1 MTNAPRKA
9 EFGWERFNPIH
20 VKGAAK
26 VGQPTAITD
35 DQFESEVINSSTPVL
50 VDFWAE
56 WCGPCKAVAPTL
68 VELAGDYDG
77 RLKVVKVDVDENR
90 EAATRF
96 GIRSIPSLLIFKDG
110 AEVDRIIG
118 ALPKQQ
124 LAEKIDGHL

>member
-1 MTNAPRKA
+1 M
-9 EFGWERFNPIH
+9 
-20 VKGAAK
+20 
-26 VGQPTAITD
+26 GQPTAITD
-35 DQFESEVINSSTPVL
+35 AQFETEVIKSSTPVL

-68 VELAGDYDG
+68 GRTCGDYDG
-77 RLKVVKVDVDENR
+77 RVKVVKVDVDENR

-124 LAEKIDGHL
+124 LAEKLDGHL

>member
-1 MTNAPRKA
+1 MS
-9 EFGWERFNPIH
+9 H
-20 VKGAAK
+20 
-26 VGQPTAITD
+26 PTPITD
-35 DQFESEVINSSTPVL
+35 DQFEAEVINSSTPVL

-56 WCGPCKAVAPTL
+56 WCGPCKAIAPTL
-68 VELAGDYDG
+68 EELAGDFDG

-90 EAATRF
+90 QSATQY

-124 LAEKIDGHL
+124 LADKINGHL

>member
-1 MTNAPRKA
+1 M
-9 EFGWERFNPIH
+9 
-20 VKGAAK
+20 
-26 VGQPTAITD
+26 GQPTAITD
-35 DQFESEVINSSTPVL
+35 DQFESEVINSDTPVL